1 MSGHSKWAQ
10 IKHRKAAAD
19 ARRGRL
25 FTRLI
30 KEITVAA
37 RLGGGDPDAN
47 PRLRAAVAA
56 AKAENMPAQNIERAI
71 QRGTGQLPGVTFEE
85 AVFEGYGPGGVAI
98 MVEVAT
104 DNRNRTVNELRHIF
118 SKWGGSL
125 GESGCVAWMFSKRGY
140 ISISKEKVDEDT
152 LLAIVLDA
160 GTEDLRDDGTNW
172 EIITPPAA
180 FEAVKEALSKNDIQP
195 TTAEITMLPQTQ
207 LCVQGSEA
215 QQLLRLMEAIEEY
228 EDTQHVYANFDIPDQ
243 ILQEAIAAAESSD

>member
-10 IKHRKAAAD
+10 IKHKKAAAD

-71 QRGTGQLPGVTFEE
+71 QRGTGQLPGMTLEE
-85 AVFEGYGPGGVAI
+85 AVFEGYGTGGVAI

-118 SKWGGSL
+118 SKWGGNL
-125 GESGCVAWMFSKRGY
+125 GESGCVAWMFSRKGY
-140 ISISKEKVDEDT
+140 ITIPKEKVDEDT
-152 LLAIVLDA
+152 LLGITLDA
-160 GTEDLRDDGTNW
+160 GAEDLRDDGTNW

-180 FEAVKEALSKNDIQP
+180 LEAVREALGKNSLHP
-195 TTAEITMLPQTQ
+195 TTAEVTMLPQSQ
-207 LCVQGSEA
+207 VRLQGSEA
-215 QQLLRLMEAIEEY
+215 HQLLRLMEAIEEY

-243 ILQEAIAAAESSD
+243 ILQEAMAASESSG

>member
-10 IKHRKAAAD
+10 IKHKKAAAD

-37 RLGGGDPDAN
+37 RLGGGDLESN

-56 AKAENMPAQNIERAI
+56 AKAENMPAQNIERSI
-71 QRGTGQLPGVTFEE
+71 QRGTGQLPGMTLEE

-98 MVEVAT
+98 MMEVAT

-118 SKWGGSL
+118 SKWGGNL
-125 GESGCVAWMFSKRGY
+125 GESGCVAWMFSKKGY
-140 ISISKEKVDEDT
+140 ITIPKEKVDEDT
-152 LLAIVLDA
+152 LLGIVLDA
-160 GTEDLRDDGTNW
+160 GAEDLRDDGTNW
-172 EIITPPAA
+172 EIVTPPTAL
-180 FEAVKEALSKNDIQP
+180 EAVKEALGKNSLYP
-195 TTAEITMLPQTQ
+195 TTAEVTMLPQSQ
-207 LCVQGSEA
+207 VRLQGSEA

-228 EDTQHVYANFDIPDQ
+228 EDTQRVYANFDIPDQ
-243 ILQEAIAAAESSD
+243 ILQEAMAASEASG

>member
-10 IKHRKAAAD
+10 IKHRKAATD
-19 ARRGRL
+19 ARRGRS

-37 RLGGGDPDAN
+37 RLGGGDPEAN

-71 QRGTGQLPGVTFEE
+71 QRGTGQLPGVTLEE

-118 SKWGGSL
+118 SKWGGNL
-125 GESGCVAWMFSKRGY
+125 GESGCVAWMFSKKGY
-140 ISISKEKVDEDT
+140 ITIAKEKVDEDT
-152 LLAIVLDA
+152 LLGIVLDA
-160 GTEDLRDDGTNW
+160 GAEDLRDDGTSW
-172 EIITPPAA
+172 EIVTSPAA
-180 FEAVKEALSKNDIQP
+180 FEAVKAALAEHNLQP
-195 TTAEITMLPQTQ
+195 TTAEVTMLPQSHIR
-207 LCVQGSEA
+207 LVGSEA
-215 QQLLRLMEAIEEY
+215 HHLLRLMEAIEEY

-243 ILQEAIAAAESSD
+243 ILQEAMSASG